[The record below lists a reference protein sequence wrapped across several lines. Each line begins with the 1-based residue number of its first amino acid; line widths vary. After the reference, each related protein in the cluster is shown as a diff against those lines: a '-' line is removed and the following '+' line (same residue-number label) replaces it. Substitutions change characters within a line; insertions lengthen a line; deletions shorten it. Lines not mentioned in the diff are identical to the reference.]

1 MNPPAALV
9 DLFAARI
16 DRVLEHLSAEL
27 RPGDVLVYRAPH
39 WNNPPAELAPPIPA
53 DKLLTAERG
62 RMPVPLTVAEA
73 LATVDAARD
82 ALAAMFAA
90 ELGNAAAAL
99 LPAEYQA
106 GALEDPAVIAAW
118 PVRAPGFPD
127 RARDLV
133 LATLRAELA
142 ERVARVD
149 LAERAA
155 RDVVDAGPVREDLA
169 ALRAEL
175 ATAMSRARSREAELD
190 LFRAPVSPAGPVE
203 ALSHLLERVPNLPGE
218 DAAVLGTLPAV
229 ASWARGAPLTDE
241 AGRYLGTFPS
251 AGLDAL
257 YRHLLARSPLFAAV
271 EAGRTVRE
279 LTAAGDPGPAYLAAI
294 RDALGSYARSVE
306 DPDALAAAALEDTPT
321 ARRRLLAF
329 TSDLLDAARRVAA
342 LFAVDPVDEDAARE
356 TALTA
361 GELALRWDVA
371 FAAELDRL
379 GGARADTVRKN
390 AAARWAAVYGPQVP
404 IPDTPRPAPGS
415 LWALWAAD
423 VDGPPLWLRVLARE
437 LWVSEWRP
445 AAERERAKPPAVWGT
460 LFGLLDRV
468 HRPGGRIVEGVLV
481 DRNGARVLDV
491 RRDEPLPVAL
501 VHLEALGMLVRDG
514 AGMLGSLNAHRFTRW
529 AVPTAHTRAL
539 NGEPDA
545 RVLRVDGGWT
555 GLADAVGAR
564 SKKAPGEL
572 RAIVSAFAHLWFPL
586 PDGRAGNLL
595 TYTESAAAGNWRSC
609 VDITLGTALLPH
621 YVNGIPRGTDR
632 DLVPLPPLPPFV
644 GRANEHGAQAAMQL
658 GTMAHLRARAA
669 ELVRHGGVLV
679 TPDQWAELAKTHGL
693 PADML
698 AAVLDRWTHDGDD
711 GPAFLEALG
720 GGRYRIAPAH
730 AAVQAF
736 LLEAGRMEVNGAA
749 LAKQSSASKR
759 KRLRLDR

>member
-1 MNPPAALV
+1 MNPPPDLV
-9 DLFAARI
+9 ALFAERIAAAVRAAR
-16 DRVLEHLSAEL
+16 RYLAAEPERGAL
-27 RPGDVLVYRAPH
+27 LLAVPLDPEPPGWTVPGDGPNGARAPT
-39 WNNPPAELAPPIPA
+39 PDPMPLRTSRQGSGFVSSFSEGATFA
-53 DKLLTAERG
+53 DLDKRG
-62 RMPVPLTVAEA
+62 RMRMPPRLSAWVADGCLSGVTYTAA
-73 LATVDAARD
+73 LDLAEELARWH
-82 ALAAMFAA
+82 AVRLAA
-90 ELGNAAAAL
+90 ELTGGLDIVAEELRGAPELDAAGLAERWPLEGNEHATVRLNEDKERVLNEDEERALWTVRAAVQLAELEGGAEWGAVAIGSARTVSEVESRALWAWLLTLPAHPWSHGIAGRTIDAAAL
-99 LPAEYQA
+99 L
-106 GALEDPAVIAAW
+106 W
-118 PVRAPGFPD
+118 
-127 RARDLV
+127 
-133 LATLRAELA
+133 RAEH
-142 ERVARVD
+142 
-149 LAERAA
+149 AA
-155 RDVVDAGPVREDLA
+155 RIRVSPLA
-169 ALRAEL
+169 AY
-175 ATAMSRARSREAELD
+175 
-190 LFRAPVSPAGPVE
+190 VE
-203 ALSHLLERVPNLPGE
+203 AR
-218 DAAVLGTLPAV
+218 
-229 ASWARGAPLTDE
+229 R
-241 AGRYLGTFPS
+241 R
-251 AGLDAL
+251 
-257 YRHLLARSPLFAAV
+257 
-271 EAGRTVRE
+271 VRE
-279 LTAAGDPGPAYLAAI
+279 LAGPDPGPAYLAAV

-329 TSDLLDAARRVAA
+329 TSDLLDAARKVAP
-342 LFAVDPVDEDAARE
+342 LFAVDPADDAAARE
-356 TALTA
+356 TAETSH
-361 GELALRWDVA
+361 GPALRWDVA
-371 FAAELDRL
+371 FAAVLTARGDLVREL
-379 GGARADTVRKN
+379 
-390 AAARWAAVYGPQVP
+390 AAGRWAAVYGPQVP

-415 LWALWAAD
+415 LWALWAARD
-423 VDGPPLWLRVLARE
+423 DGPPRWLLWLAAD
-437 LWVSEWRP
+437 LWVSVWRP
-445 AAERERAKPPAVWGT
+445 AAERERAKPPAVWGP
-460 LFGLLDRV
+460 LFELLDRV
-468 HRPGGRIVEGVLV
+468 HRPGGRIVEGVLI

-545 RVLRVDGGWT
+545 RVLRADGGWT
-555 GLADAVGAR
+555 GLAELVGAR

-572 RAIVSAFAHLWFPL
+572 RAIVSALAHLWFPL
-586 PDGRAGNLL
+586 PDGRGGNLL

-658 GTMAHLRARAA
+658 GTMAHLRTRAA

-698 AAVLDRWTHDGDD
+698 AAVLDRWTHNGDD

-720 GGRYRIAPAH
+720 GGRYRIADAH

-759 KRLRLDR
+759 KRLSLDR